1 MILQA
6 NYIISSANLQMRS
19 LGESLSTVGKVA
31 EVALLATNHSRNTVG
46 ASARLKRLSSW
57 TPPGLRR
64 HYGHL
69 LIRQE
74 EEELGVRD
82 WDKSSRHS
90 SVAPFRLRCSC
101 IWRR

>member
-1 MILQA
+1 M
-6 NYIISSANLQMRS
+6 SS
-19 LGESLSTVGKVA
+19 LGEGLATARKVA
-31 EVALLATNHSRNTVG
+31 EVALLATWNHPRNTVG
-46 ASARLKRLSSW
+46 ASAWLERLSSW

-64 HYGHL
+64 HYRHL

-101 IWRR
+101 IWRW